1 MRPPAKPGGLFI
13 SGPCIAR
20 GPVEAKANL
29 SEDIRLIV
37 GLGNPG
43 REYERTRHNAGYWW
57 VDAIAERCHGA
68 WKKEPKFFGW
78 TAKVAE
84 GGREFALLKPAT
96 YMNESGRSVGT
107 FMRFFRIEPAQLL
120 VVHDELDLPPGT
132 VKLKKGG
139 GTGGH
144 NGLSDIVAVLGTK
157 DFWRLRIGIGH
168 PGHKDLVADY
178 VLHDARREEQ
188 ALIDPAFDR
197 SLDLLP
203 KIASGR
209 LVDAMTWL
217 HTAPK
222 DPEAVAPTKP
232 VAPAKPITPANAG
245 AQSTPDADGVA
256 PAKAG
261 VQSQKAKKP

>member
-1 MRPPAKPGGLFI
+1 MTD
-13 SGPCIAR
+13 
-20 GPVEAKANL
+20 
-29 SEDIRLIV
+29 DIRLIV

-57 VDAIAERCHGA
+57 VDAIAERKRA
-68 WKKEPKFFGW
+68 PWKRESKFSGW
-78 TAKVAE
+78 TARMEE
-84 GGREFALLKPAT
+84 GGHDFRLLKPGT
-96 YMNESGRSVGT
+96 YMNESGRSVSAM
-107 FMRFFRIEPAQLL
+107 MRFYRIEPAQML

-132 VKLKKGG
+132 VRLKKGG

-144 NGLSDIVAVLGTK
+144 NGLTDIVEALGSK

-178 VLHDARREEQ
+178 VLAKARRVEQ
-188 ALIDPAFDR
+188 DAIDPAFER

-203 KIASGR
+203 RLATGR
-209 LVDAMTWL
+209 MNDAMTWL

-222 DPEAVAPTKP
+222 EEP
-232 VAPAKPITPANAG
+232 V
-245 AQSTPDADGVA
+245 V

-261 VQSQKAKKP
+261 THPKETKP